1 MNFREYVNEG
11 MNQNRQKGMLSKDHL
26 EKFLAS
32 GEHIQIGDDTL
43 WLSSDKKWMINM
55 DEVKFAKLYQMYRA
69 AYKKGTINEK
79 VVPGSI
85 EDLENEI
92 KELQMELENTDKS
105 MHDLY
110 KTQITKLEKQLKKLK
125 KVN

>member
-1 MNFREYVNEG
+1 MNFRELFEG

-26 EKFLAS
+26 EKYLAS

-43 WLSSDKKWMINM
+43 WLDSDKKWMINTK
-55 DEVKFAKLYQMYRA
+55 ESKFTAVYQMYRA
-69 AYKKGTINEK
+69 AFKNGNITEK

-92 KELQMELENTDKS
+92 EELKMELKGKDRSES
-105 MHDLY
+105 ALY
-110 KTQITKLEKQLKKLK
+110 KTQIFKLQKQLKKLK
-125 KVN
+125 KV